1 MVKANENAKSERSK
15 TNDNCD
21 DQRSGRP
28 EWDDYW
34 SEIAE
39 AIKKRSS
46 DPDCQVGAVI
56 VKANV
61 LLSTG
66 YNGFA
71 RDVQHLARRLQ
82 KQDDEKLRWMC
93 HAEQNAIY
101 NAARVGA
108 SIEGATIYTT
118 KFPCLYCT
126 NAIVQ
131 TGIQAI
137 YTTDTKPYND
147 SILGDHGERVIHVL
161 SETNVRIEAPN
172 CDLYLS
178 TVSAGSGRHQSNGR
192 SSNGKGRKT
201 RK

>member
-1 MVKANENAKSERSK
+1 MVQKRNQKKQEQNISVQGCDNVPSDRPDWDKYWCDIAKAVTERS
-15 TNDNCD
+15 
-21 DQRSGRP
+21 P
-28 EWDDYW
+28 
-34 SEIAE
+34 
-39 AIKKRSS
+39 
-46 DPDCQVGAVI
+46 DPHCQVGAVI
-56 VKANV
+56 VKGNV

-71 RDVQHLARRLQ
+71 RDVQHLAHRLY
-82 KQDDEKLRWMC
+82 KEDDEKLRWMC

-101 NAARVGA
+101 NAARVGI

-131 TGIQAI
+131 TGIQVI
-137 YTTDTKPYND
+137 YTTDTKTYRD
-147 SILGDHGERVIHVL
+147 TILGDHGERVFHVL

-172 CDLYLS
+172 LELRLS
-178 TVSAGSGRHQSNGR
+178 VSTAENGRHQSNGKK
-192 SSNGKGRKT
+192 SNGKGRTT